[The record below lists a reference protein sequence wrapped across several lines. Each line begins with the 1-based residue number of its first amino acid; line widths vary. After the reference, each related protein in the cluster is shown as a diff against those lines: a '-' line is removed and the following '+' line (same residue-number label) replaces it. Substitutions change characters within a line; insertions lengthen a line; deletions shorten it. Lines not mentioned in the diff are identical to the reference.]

1 MPAPL
6 GIGVVGAGSVGIRG
20 ALAHLSLED
29 VQDRVFLAAVCDPV
43 PGRAAAA
50 ARRFGVV
57 QAYERYED
65 LLEDTAVDAVTLCSP
80 IGLHYE
86 QGLKAIEAGKHVHFN
101 KTMTTTAAEATD
113 LIERAEAAGVKL
125 VASPGEMLRPLN
137 RAIRRLGESGA
148 LGKISW
154 AMTGAAFGTYH
165 EEEPVRQ
172 GGETVDAIDPSW
184 YWRKPGGGP
193 LYDMTVY
200 GLHALTGILGPAK
213 RVVAMSGLGLEHRKF
228 QGALQECTADDNSLL
243 LLDFGASV
251 FGFVHGTFAGDVTGL
266 RGVNVYGSEGVVEG
280 DLHNGSPLA
289 YPGRERVR
297 PGQFGDVVLLP
308 HVTEAHAALEE
319 AHVFEDVMQLVDC
332 VREDV
337 TSVCDPRHAAH
348 VIEIIEAGYRSAETE
363 RAQELE
369 TTFDLDLEEVTA
381 WSA

>member
-1 MPAPL
+1 VPARL
-6 GIGVVGAGSVGIRG
+6 GIGVVGAGSIGIRG

-50 ARRFGVV
+50 ARRFDVAR
-57 QAYERYED
+57 AYERYED
-65 LLEDTAVDAVTLCSP
+65 LLEDPAVDAVTLCSP

-86 QGLKAIEAGKHVHFN
+86 QGLKAIESGKHVHFN
-101 KTMTTTAAEATD
+101 KTMATTAAEATE
-113 LIERAEAAGVKL
+113 LIERAAAAAVKL

-137 RAIRRLGESGA
+137 RAIRRLVESGV

-154 AMTGAAFGTYH
+154 AVTGAEFGSYH
-165 EEEPVRQ
+165 EQEPVRRGDQ
-172 GGETVDAIDPSW
+172 TADAIDPSW

-213 RVVAMSGLGLEHRKF
+213 RVMAMSGLGIEQREFH
-228 QGALQECTADDNSLL
+228 GALRECTADDNSLV

-251 FGFVHGTFAGDVTGL
+251 FAFAHGTFAGSLTGVG
-266 RGVNVYGSEGVVEG
+266 RIHVYGSEGAVEG
-280 DLHNGSPLA
+280 ELHNGLPLE
-289 YPGRERVR
+289 YPGRERTR
-297 PGQFGDVVLLP
+297 PGPFGDVVLLP

-337 TSVCDPRHAAH
+337 KSVCDAHHARH
-348 VIEIIEAGYRSAETE
+348 VIEIIEATYRSAETG
-363 RAQELE
+363 RAQDLE
-369 TTFDLDLEEVTA
+369 TTFDQR
-381 WSA
+381 

>member
-1 MPAPL
+1 VPARI
-6 GIGVVGAGSVGIRG
+6 GIGVVGAGSIGIRG

-50 ARRFGVV
+50 ARRFGVAR
-57 QAYERYED
+57 AYERYED
-65 LLEDTAVDAVTLCSP
+65 LLEDPAVDAVTLCTP

-86 QGLKAIEAGKHVHFN
+86 QGLQAIGAGKHVHFN

-113 LIERAEAAGVKL
+113 LIARAETAGVKL

-137 RAIRRLGESGA
+137 RAIRELVEGGT

-154 AMTGAAFGTYH
+154 AVTGAAFGTYH
-165 EEEPVRQ
+165 EDEPVRQ
-172 GGETVDAIDPSW
+172 GGDAVDAIDPSW

-213 RVVAMSGLGLEHRKF
+213 RVVAMSGIGLEHREF
-228 QGALQECTADDNSLL
+228 QGVLQECTADDNSLL
-243 LLDFGASV
+243 LLDFGASA
-251 FGFVHGTFAGDVTGL
+251 FGFVHGTFAGDVTGI

-280 DLHNGSPLA
+280 ALHNGLPLD
-289 YPGRERVR
+289 YPGREHAR
-297 PGQFGDVVLLP
+297 PGEFGDVVLLP

-332 VREDV
+332 VRDDV
-337 TSVCDPRHAAH
+337 TTLCDPRHAAH
-348 VIEIIEAGYRSAETE
+348 VIEIIEAGYRSAESG
-363 RAQELE
+363 RAQELA
-369 TTFDLDLEEVTA
+369 TTFHLDLAELTA